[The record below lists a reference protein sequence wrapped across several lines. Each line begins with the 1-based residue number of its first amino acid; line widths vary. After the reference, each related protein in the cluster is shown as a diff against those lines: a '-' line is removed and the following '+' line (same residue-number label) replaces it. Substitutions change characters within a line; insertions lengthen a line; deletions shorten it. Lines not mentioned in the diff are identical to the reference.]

1 MSSKPKGPSARLVIG
16 IAITALGVL
25 LLLDSAGLLEADRV
39 LRFWPL
45 VLVALGLVM
54 VRRGFQ
60 GGNWFPGA
68 AVLIVGL
75 ILVAQRLGFAQL
87 DFDKLWPLF
96 IILVG
101 LGILTRA
108 FRGGR
113 TARSPG
119 RTSDNRLSKVA
130 VLCGL
135 KPSIGAEAFE
145 GGDLTTWLGGVD
157 LDLTGAD
164 IAEGGADLD
173 LFVLMGGVEIKV
185 PRDWSVDSRVTPFMG
200 GMEDS
205 TDQTDADPDKQL
217 RISGFVMMGGVEVK
231 N

>member
-1 MSSKPKGPSARLVIG
+1 MSSKPQGPSARLVIG
-16 IAITALGVL
+16 IGITLFGVL
-25 LLLDSAGLLEADRV
+25 LLLDSADVLEADRV
-39 LRFWPL
+39 LRFWPVLL
-45 VLVALGLVM
+45 VGVGLVM
-54 VRRGFQ
+54 MRRGLR
-60 GGNWFPGA
+60 GGHWFPGA

-75 ILVAQRLGFAQL
+75 IFLVQQLGFAEL

-96 IILVG
+96 IILFG

-113 TARSPG
+113 SAGSAG
-119 RTSDNRLSKVA
+119 KSADNRLSKIA

-135 KPSIGAEAFE
+135 KPSIGAQAFE
-145 GGDLTTWLGGVD
+145 GGDLTACMGGVD
-157 LDLTGAD
+157 LDLTGAE

-173 LFVLMGGVEIKV
+173 LFVLMGGVGVKV
-185 PRDWSVDSRVTPFMG
+185 PRDWTVDSRVTPFMG

-205 TDQTDADPDKQL
+205 TDNTDADPDKRL